1 MTTNFHAA
9 TYRADDIDRRQA
21 DELYADLIT
30 DHAMMSD
37 DELRTRIAEAHKVAL
52 DSITYGY
59 QRSIAA
65 KRIGEHARMVLSMRK
80 IEKVAA

>member
-1 MTTNFHAA
+1 MTRYDSPA
-9 TYRADDIDRRQA
+9 YRANDIDSRQA
-21 DELYADLIT
+21 DEVYADLIT

-65 KRIGEHARMVLSMRK
+65 KRIGEHASMTLYMRK